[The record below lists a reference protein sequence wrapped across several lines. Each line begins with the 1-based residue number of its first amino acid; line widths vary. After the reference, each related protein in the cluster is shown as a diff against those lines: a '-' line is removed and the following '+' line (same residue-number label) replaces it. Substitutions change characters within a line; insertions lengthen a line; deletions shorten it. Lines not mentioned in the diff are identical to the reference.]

1 MKSKCREWSNSSRR
15 KEYWGSRKSV
25 MNLQDIRRNLGY
37 RITSPIVGI
46 LSKSGIT
53 PNTLTLTNLVLNIVA
68 AYVIA
73 TGHFLLGGVLIL
85 GSGLF
90 DLLDGALARFT
101 KQTTKFG
108 AVLDS
113 TVDRISEAA
122 TLCGL
127 LIWYVPQ
134 EGATLEIAL
143 ILAVLIGS
151 FLVSYIR
158 ARAEGLGWQCQVGLF
173 TRAERVIVL
182 AIGLLVNQIF
192 VHSVFVALCVL
203 AVFVFITVIQR
214 LVYLWKQARIEGD

>member
-1 MKSKCREWSNSSRR
+1 
-15 KEYWGSRKSV
+15 
-25 MNLQDIRRNLGY
+25 MNLADIRRNLAY
-37 RITSPIVGI
+37 RITGPVVRI
-46 LSKSGIT
+46 LSKSGVT
-53 PNTLTLTNLVLNIVA
+53 PNALTFVNLALNIVA

-73 TGHFLLGGVLIL
+73 TGHLLLGGVLVL
-85 GSGLF
+85 VAGLF

-101 KQTTKFG
+101 RQTTKFG

-113 TVDRISEAA
+113 TVDRICEAA
-122 TLCGL
+122 ILSGL

-134 EGATLEIAL
+134 EGASLEIVL

-182 AIGLLVNQIF
+182 AVGLLINQ
-192 VHSVFVALCVL
+192 VFVALCILV
-203 AVFVFITVIQR
+203 VFVFVTVVQR
-214 LVYLWKQARIEGD
+214 LVHLSKQEKIKGD

>member
-1 MKSKCREWSNSSRR
+1 
-15 KEYWGSRKSV
+15 
-25 MNLQDIRRNLGY
+25 MNLAGIRRNLAY
-37 RITSPIVGI
+37 RITDPIVTI
-46 LSKSGIT
+46 LSKSGVT
-53 PNTLTLTNLVLNIVA
+53 PNVLTFVNLALNIVA

-73 TGHFLLGGVLIL
+73 TGHLLLGGVLVL
-85 GSGLF
+85 VAGLF

-122 TLCGL
+122 ILCGL

-134 EGATLEIAL
+134 EGTTLEIVL
-143 ILAVLIGS
+143 VLAVLIGS

-182 AIGLLVNQIF
+182 AIGLLINQ
-192 VHSVFVALCVL
+192 VFVALCIL
-203 AVFVFITVIQR
+203 AVFVFVTVVQR
-214 LVYLWKQARIEGD
+214 LVYSWKQEKIKGD

>member
-1 MKSKCREWSNSSRR
+1 
-15 KEYWGSRKSV
+15 
-25 MNLQDIRRNLGY
+25 MNLIDIRRNLAY
-37 RITSPIVGI
+37 RITNPIVGI

-53 PNTLTLTNLVLNIVA
+53 PNALTLINLALNIVA

-73 TGHFLLGGVLIL
+73 TGHFLLGGVLVL
-85 GSGLF
+85 VSGLF

-108 AVLDS
+108 AILDS

-127 LIWYVPQ
+127 LIWYL
-134 EGATLEIAL
+134 GRGGRLEIVL
-143 ILAVLIGS
+143 IFVVLIGS
-151 FLVSYIR
+151 FLVSYVR

-182 AIGLLVNQIF
+182 AIGLLINQIF
-192 VHSVFVALCVL
+192 IALCVVV
-203 AVFVFITVIQR
+203 VFVFITVVQR
-214 LVYLWKQARIEGD
+214 LVYLWKQGKIKGD

>member
-1 MKSKCREWSNSSRR
+1 MN
-15 KEYWGSRKSV
+15 
-25 MNLQDIRRNLGY
+25 NLQDIRRNLAY
-37 RITSPIVGI
+37 RITTPIVGI

-53 PNTLTLTNLVLNIVA
+53 PNTLTLMNLALNIAA

-73 TGHFLLGGVLIL
+73 AGHFLLGGILIL
-85 GSGLF
+85 VSGLF

-127 LIWYVPQ
+127 VVWYLSQ
-134 EGATLEIAL
+134 EGATLGIAL
-143 ILAVLIGS
+143 ILVVLVGS

-158 ARAEGLGWQCQVGLF
+158 ARGEGLGWQCQVGLF

-182 AIGLLVNQIF
+182 AIGLLVNQ
-192 VHSVFVALCVL
+192 VFIALCVL
-203 AVFVFITVIQR
+203 AVFVSITVVQR
-214 LVYLWKQARIEGD
+214 LVYLWKQARTEGD

>member
-1 MKSKCREWSNSSRR
+1 
-15 KEYWGSRKSV
+15 
-25 MNLQDIRRNLGY
+25 MNLIDIRRNLAY
-37 RITSPIVGI
+37 RITDPIVGI

-53 PNTLTLTNLVLNIVA
+53 PNALTLINLALNIVA

-73 TGHFLLGGVLIL
+73 TGHFLLGGVLVL
-85 GSGLF
+85 VSGLF

-108 AVLDS
+108 AILDS

-122 TLCGL
+122 ILCGL

-134 EGATLEIAL
+134 EGASLKIVL
-143 ILAVLIGS
+143 IFVVLIGS

-192 VHSVFVALCVL
+192 IALCVL
-203 AVFVFITVIQR
+203 AVFVFVTVVQR
-214 LVYLWKQARIEGD
+214 LVYLWKQAKMKGD

>member
-1 MKSKCREWSNSSRR
+1 
-15 KEYWGSRKSV
+15 
-25 MNLQDIRRNLGY
+25 MNLIDIRRNLAY
-37 RITSPIVGI
+37 RITDPIVVI

-53 PNTLTLTNLVLNIVA
+53 PNALTLISLALNIGA

-73 TGHFLLGGVLIL
+73 TGHFIIGGVLVL
-85 GSGLF
+85 VSGLF

-108 AVLDS
+108 AILDS

-122 TLCGL
+122 ILCGL
-127 LIWYVPQ
+127 LIWYIPQ
-134 EGATLEIAL
+134 GASIEIVL
-143 ILAVLIGS
+143 IFAVLIGS

-182 AIGLLVNQIF
+182 AIGLLINQIF
-192 VHSVFVALCVL
+192 IALCVL
-203 AVFVFITVIQR
+203 VVFVFITVVQR
-214 LVYLWKQARIEGD
+214 LVYLWKQGKIKGD